1 MSGNKSN
8 KKKPLTMRE
17 AKFVKAKAEGLSN
30 TQAALKSTGAKSYGS
45 AQKMGHELSTKVNV
59 QEALA
64 EVYKAK
70 GLTLDAIIQP
80 FADGLKA
87 NRVAAVEG
95 DFYET
100 EVPDHTVRMNAG
112 RTLAQLA
119 GIGKNAESETTNI
132 NFINIAAAQ
141 KDNYTF

>member
-1 MSGNKSN
+1 LLLAQRAVDSA
-8 KKKPLTMRE
+8 KK
-17 AKFVKAKAEGLSN
+17 
-30 TQAALKSTGAKSYGS
+30 Q
-45 AQKMGHELSTKVNV
+45 GHILSTKNNV

-87 NRVAAVEG
+87 NRVAAIEG

-132 NFINIAAAQ
+132 NFINIATTQ